1 MFAEC
6 GGDTLSHRLN
16 ILFTVGILILQ
27 LAIVGCGK
35 LHLQSV
41 TIGNPHDTYNK
52 PEPPPSNFTVYDVDT
67 GDTLSCTRIGGT
79 VTCTK

>member
-1 MFAEC
+1 M
-6 GGDTLSHRLN
+6 GHTMSYRSHVLPS
-16 ILFTVGILILQ
+16 VCVLIL
-27 LAIVGCGK
+27 LLTIVGCGK

-52 PEPPPSNFTVYDVDT
+52 PEPPPDNFTVYGVDT
-67 GDTLSCTRIGGT
+67 GDTLSCTRIGGS